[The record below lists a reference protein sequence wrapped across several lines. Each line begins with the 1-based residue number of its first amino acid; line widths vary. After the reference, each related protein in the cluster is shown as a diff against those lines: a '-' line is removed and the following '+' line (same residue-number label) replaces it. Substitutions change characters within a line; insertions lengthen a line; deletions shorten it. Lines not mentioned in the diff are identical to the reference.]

1 MLESTRTP
9 LSQFG
14 HSKTINE
21 DKGYCF
27 SDFSPKSSSNTKTLS
42 KSRKLFFAPKFIAY
56 TANKVI
62 SNEKESG
69 SSNLNRFSMKLTG
82 GIAGSI
88 DKKAKKPIE
97 VIEENPYAFEGVN
110 AAESDSNID
119 QEQDQMVFM
128 DLQAANSKNIFRQQK
143 RDPNYS
149 EYNMGPRFSNDGKV
163 IKRSIIGKTDAFL
176 KMQNIL
182 FKNTTEATLGNK
194 DRKTSIMAKGVTLK
208 EGKSGQINKSYTS
221 LNSMSSI
228 NIEDGMEVKKKKAPH
243 SSISAKKPDNEPGKF
258 HFMTR
263 IGKDELIQDIENA
276 EQRQKNNNVNDQKLL
291 EALPE
296 QDKRFFTKE
305 QRILDKFSKTQ
316 DIWDKKTLLIASKVH
331 RKKESCVMA
340 KTDEYRLKLE
350 NAQTLDLLKN
360 DDEKYGNSYWYLT
373 LRDYPNNNR
382 PETNTIF
389 KKSKMNFNKNN
400 LEIVRKNIESGYKSP
415 RKILTAYGPNE
426 YLDATLQKNRKK
438 LEIILP
444 TDDDN
449 FFSMKVFFILF
460 FYKHFLRFR
469 SLAIINLAAK
479 RMYFAKKISTPGF
492 ISRKN
497 L

>member
-27 SDFSPKSSSNTKTLS
+27 SDFSPKNNYNAKNSS
-42 KSRKLFFAPKFIAY
+42 KSRKIFFAPKFIAY
-56 TANKVI
+56 TANKMI

-69 SSNLNRFSMKLTG
+69 PSNINRFSMKTA

-97 VIEENPYAFEGVN
+97 VIEENPYVFEGVN
-110 AAESDSNID
+110 EGESDSNID
-119 QEQDQMVFM
+119 IEQDQMVFM
-128 DLQAANSKNIFRQQK
+128 DLKPSTSKNIFRQQK

-163 IKRSIIGKTDAFL
+163 IKRSIIGPPDAFL

-182 FKNTTEATLGNK
+182 FKNTTEAVLGHK

-208 EGKSGQINKSYTS
+208 ETKSGQINRSYTS

-228 NIEDGMEVKKKKAPH
+228 NIEDGTENKKKKAPH
-243 SSISAKKPDNEPGKF
+243 SSISTKKPDNETGKF

-276 EQRQKNNNVNDQKLL
+276 EQRQINNNINDKKLL

-296 QDKRFFTKE
+296 HDKRFFTKE

-316 DIWDKKTLLIASKVH
+316 DIWDKKTMVIASKVH

-389 KKSKMNFNKNN
+389 KKSKMNFNKND
-400 LEIVRKNIESGYKSP
+400 LEIVRKNIDEKNGYKSP

-426 YLDATLQKNRKK
+426 YLNDTLQKNRKK

-449 FFSMKVFFILF
+449 FFSMKVCLIFF
-460 FYKHFLRFR
+460 
-469 SLAIINLAAK
+469 S
-479 RMYFAKKISTPGF
+479 KK
-492 ISRKN
+492 
-497 L
+497 